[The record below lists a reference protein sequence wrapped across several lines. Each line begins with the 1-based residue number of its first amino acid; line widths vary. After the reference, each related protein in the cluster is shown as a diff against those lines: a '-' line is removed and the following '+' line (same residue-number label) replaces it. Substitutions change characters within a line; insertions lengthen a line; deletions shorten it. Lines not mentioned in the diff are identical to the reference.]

1 MVNFLKDPS
10 GDLPWE
16 EDERGKDILHIPDAG
31 VRIFFISNH
40 SNLHLSST
48 LNFTIL
54 VLL

>member
-31 VRIFFISNH
+31 VR
-40 SNLHLSST
+40 
-48 LNFTIL
+48 
-54 VLL
+54 